1 LLCPA
6 GDDVSVRKTT
16 LAFATSFVRR
26 VPQCMHMHM
35 RMCMCMHSMRM
46 HMHMYMLHMCKEG
59 KYQIRVCLQALK
71 RIR

>member
-1 LLCPA
+1 MLCPA
-6 GDDVSVRKTT
+6 GDDVSVRKTN

-26 VPQCMHMHM
+26 VPQCMH
-35 RMCMCMHSMRM
+35 M

-71 RIR
+71 RNSLNNG